1 MGVEVTQDEGVILGC
16 QGEESVQGG
25 RVVGRAGGGWG
36 DVNVV
41 YVYVLVVYCS
51 SNGKVFNDVV

>member
-25 RVVGRAGGGWG
+25 RVVGRAGGGWR
-36 DVNVV
+36 DVDVVNV
-41 YVYVLVVYCS
+41 YGLVVDCGGY
-51 SNGKVFNDVV
+51 GKVFNDVV